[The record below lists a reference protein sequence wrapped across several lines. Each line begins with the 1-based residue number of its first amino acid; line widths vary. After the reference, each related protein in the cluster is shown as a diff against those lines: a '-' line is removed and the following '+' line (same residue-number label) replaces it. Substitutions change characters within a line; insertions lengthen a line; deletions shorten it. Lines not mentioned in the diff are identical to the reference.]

1 MPFLVTFELAK
12 RTFNAATLV
21 YPCNVSAQ
29 NPLEACSIITI
40 GALQVF
46 HNRFMLSGLVKAQ
59 RGLVRKG
66 QVTNIACLLD
76 LLVNCHEV
84 AFYCSFAIPQIS

>member
-1 MPFLVTFELAK
+1 MPFLITFEMAK
-12 RTFNAATLV
+12 WTFNTATLM
-21 YPCNVSAQ
+21 YPSNVSAQ
-29 NPLEACSIITI
+29 NPLEACSVITI

-66 QVTNIACLLD
+66 QVTNIASLLD
-76 LLVNCHEV
+76 LLVNCHVV
-84 AFYCSFAIPQIS
+84 AFD